1 MAYQCATSTQCL
13 FYSFP
18 SLSLKISPHCLIDK
32 IDDSF
37 SLSANQASFVE
48 SPPYFSIRKESRRI
62 ARILSRCMWE
72 EERQQLSNGE
82 RVTAHITS
90 LAKVSARDIQR
101 ACNPP
106 LEDIVRPRSLSS
118 KFPPLLSCLFDF
130 KQYTC
135 YCPASSHG
143 KSFHSPRHPESWV
156 QR

>member
-1 MAYQCATSTQCL
+1 MALRCATSTQCL
-13 FYSFP
+13 LHPFP

-72 EERQQLSNGE
+72 EERQQLSNGGRVSDGISRLWQKCPRVTSSE
-82 RVTAHITS
+82 RVTLHSI
-90 LAKVSARDIQR
+90 
-101 ACNPP
+101 
-106 LEDIVRPRSLSS
+106 EDIVRPRSLSS

-143 KSFHSPRHPESWV
+143 ESFRFPRHPES
-156 QR
+156 